1 MGREMSDDLVKRL
14 RAEVDAI
21 MGVQGSPSEEPVVF
35 YDEAAALIT
44 RQQALLDRAM
54 EASANDKARAERAEA
69 EMKSLRKRLTPRPIR
84 YAPKEGRLLIGVE
97 RPPMEGQTFFYD
109 IVWDGQMQ
117 EFVTPF
123 VHARIGATHFL
134 DPHDMIGIVWPHE
147 IAKQRA
153 AMKAKE

>member
-1 MGREMSDDLVKRL
+1 MSDDLIKRL
-14 RAEVDAI
+14 RMWGDGAALACHFIGKRTAKEDCA
-21 MGVQGSPSEEPVVF
+21 
-35 YDEAAALIT
+35 EAAATIA
-44 RQQALLDRAM
+44 RQQALLDRAL
-54 EASANDKARAERAEA
+54 ESSFDDKARAERAEA